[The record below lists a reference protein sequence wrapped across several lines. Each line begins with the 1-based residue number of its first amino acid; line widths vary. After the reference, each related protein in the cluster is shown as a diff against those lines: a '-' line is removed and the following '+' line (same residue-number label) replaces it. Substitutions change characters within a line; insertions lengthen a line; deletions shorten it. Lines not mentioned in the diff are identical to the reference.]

1 MRRSKELGDS
11 FSNELRFWLENLA
24 GHGRIIAERTVGF
37 GEVAEQAEEFSYV
50 FTQFLQ
56 RLEKNKGIRKVEGF
70 QAELTE
76 ATHDFIAYQDMVL
89 NEKLSGRLGE
99 TIRAAS
105 LEHMYMEGECWQH
118 ILHSLTGGRQRRVV
132 GVREAVAYFRAAAE
146 HVVLIRQT
154 LEPSER
160 RLSQL
165 FAEYEREWL
174 TLLEECRAL
183 AVMTARQ
190 HIGIE
195 AIRLFVS
202 EIRPE
207 LNELVKT
214 CQMLCEIKGVGRPVA
229 LLSLHELTHI
239 KNESEH
245 FQFILSLLHRY
256 GAAAHEDMAGE
267 NDAELT
273 ALDDAPHLD
282 EAAAMLQSEAQPA
295 FELPEGVLNERA
307 GHDEP
312 VITMLTLPDDLDVK
326 PAAEGG
332 EAPMPE
338 MTVLP
343 TAKEKGAAAS
353 VPVKETAGQTLS
365 RPRLALPRQMAGAS
379 PAVQLEKKLETRIRP
394 LGSKDSLRT

>member
-56 RLEKNKGIRKVEGF
+56 RLEKNKGIRKAEGF

-132 GVREAVAYFRAAAE
+132 GIREAVAYFRAAAE

-165 FAEYEREWL
+165 FTEYEREWL

-256 GAAAHEDMAGE
+256 GAAAHEDMTGE

-282 EAAAMLQSEAQPA
+282 EASAMLQSEAQPA

-312 VITMLTLPDDLDVK
+312 VITMLTFPDDLDVK

-343 TAKEKGAAAS
+343 TAKEKGAVAS